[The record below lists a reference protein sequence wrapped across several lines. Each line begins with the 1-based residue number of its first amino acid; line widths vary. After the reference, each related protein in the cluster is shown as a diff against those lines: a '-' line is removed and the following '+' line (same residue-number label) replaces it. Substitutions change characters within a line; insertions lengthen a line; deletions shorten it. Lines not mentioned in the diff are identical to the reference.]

1 MQVISK
7 AQKLSRVL
15 SSQFLIHSPKSLSPI
30 DVQQQ
35 QRTWIQ
41 HSLFSLPIQT
51 ASFSSSSSSS
61 SSAPSESVKEV
72 YDKMLKSVKETQS
85 MPPNAWLWSL
95 IEKCSNS
102 EDIKL
107 LFDILQHLRIFRLS
121 NLRIHDNFNCNLCR
135 EVTRACVRVGALDY
149 GKKALWKHNVYGLT
163 PTVGSAHFLLLHAK
177 EQNDSKLMV
186 DVMKLL
192 KKNNLPLQ
200 PGTADIVFSI
210 CYNTDNWELMTKY
223 SKKFVRAGV
232 KLRQT
237 SFDLWMDFAAK
248 IGDTES
254 LWKIEKLRSES
265 MKHHTLA
272 TGFSCAKGFLL
283 ERKPES
289 AAAIIQVLY
298 QTLSDAK
305 KAGITDELQKLVSKW
320 PLEVIQRQKEED
332 RKVLASALKT
342 DLSLMVTGLTQL
354 GLQMRVNFEDLEAES
369 VPS

>member
-1 MQVISK
+1 AKRYTSPFFSQIEYSLSLK
-7 AQKLSRVL
+7 KCKSYQKPKNYLGFYLPNSSFTPL
-15 SSQFLIHSPKSLSPI
+15 NLCLQSMSNSNNEHGLNTHSSQ
-30 DVQQQ
+30 
-35 QRTWIQ
+35 
-41 HSLFSLPIQT
+41 LPSKRGRFNRLRLLLQLLQCI
-51 ASFSSSSSSS
+51 
-61 SSAPSESVKEV
+61 
-72 YDKMLKSVKETQS
+72 DKMLKSVKETRS

-107 LFDILQHLRIFRLS
+107 LFDILQHHRRFRLS

-135 EVTRACVRVGALDY
+135 EVTCACVRVGALDH

-163 PTVGSAHFLLLHAK
+163 PTLHAK

-186 DVMKLL
+186 QVMKLL
-192 KKNNLPLQ
+192 KKNHLPLQ

-254 LWKIEKLRSES
+254 LWKIEKLRSEL
-265 MKHHTLA
+265 MKQHTLA

-298 QTLSDAK
+298 ETLSDAK
-305 KAGITDELQKLVSKW
+305 REGITDELRKLV
-320 PLEVIQRQKEED
+320 
-332 RKVLASALKT
+332 LATALKT
-342 DLSLMVTGLTQL
+342 DLFLMVTGPTEL
-354 GLQMRVNFEDLEAES
+354 GLQMRVNLEDLNAES